1 MRATGLTKPSVVN
14 VYDIPK
20 VLRADFLERAGRL
33 EPEQRAALDEALRL
47 VLARQGVPTGP
58 AGRAV
63 GSVGGI
69 ILVHVPVHVA

>member
-1 MRATGLTKPSVVN
+1 MRATGLTKPSVANAYVQ
-14 VYDIPK
+14 K